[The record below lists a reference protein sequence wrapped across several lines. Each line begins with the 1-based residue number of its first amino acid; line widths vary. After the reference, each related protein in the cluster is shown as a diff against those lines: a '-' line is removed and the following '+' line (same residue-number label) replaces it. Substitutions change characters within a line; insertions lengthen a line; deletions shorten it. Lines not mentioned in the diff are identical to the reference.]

1 MELVDRYLDAV
12 KGYLP
17 QTEKAQQDDIIA
29 ELKDSLLSRMEERE
43 SKLGRA
49 LSVEELQALV
59 KETGHPM
66 LVASRYMPQ
75 QYLIGPSLYPFW
87 LMALRAMLIAV
98 GVVYG
103 VLAGTSL
110 ITNGNFTQALI
121 QVATGLWQ
129 TGLFLAA
136 IITVVFWVFE
146 RNQVRIGFF
155 DRWQPADL
163 AANIGGFHIM
173 RGESLF
179 EIVIGILFIAWW
191 SGAISFPT
199 SFSHYGKPVSFAM
212 STVWNPYWWG
222 ILALAVWWLLL
233 SVANFVSPY
242 LKWDRLALRILLNV
256 ISIALLYFLYQQD
269 VLIVAGDANN
279 NADIAKYGAAQA
291 RLNELVHGAF
301 IVLGLVWSY
310 EIFQDARR
318 LLRL

>member
-29 ELKDSLLSRMEERE
+29 ELRDSLLSRMEEAE

-49 LSVEELQALV
+49 LSVKELQALV

-103 VLAGTSL
+103 VLAGISL
-110 ITNGNFTQALI
+110 ITNGNFAQALI

-146 RNQVRIGFF
+146 RNQVRIRFF

-163 AANIGGFHIM
+163 AANMGGFHIK
-173 RGESLF
+173 RSESLF
-179 EIVIGILFIAWW
+179 EIVIGIVFIAWW

-199 SFSHYGKPVSFAM
+199 SFWHYGKPLSFAM

-233 SVANFVSPY
+233 SVANFISPY

-256 ISIALLYFLYQQD
+256 ISIGLLYFLYQQD
-269 VLIVAGDANN
+269 VLIVAGDVSSNI
-279 NADIAKYGAAQA
+279 DIGKYGNAQA
-291 RLNELVHGAF
+291 RMNELLHGVF
-301 IVLGLVWSY
+301 IVLGLVWAY
-310 EIFQDARR
+310 EIFQDVRR